1 MELKKAKYKEDG
13 SNRQGGGCRRLVVA
27 GALASFRLWASLKHI
42 GYDGEYI
49 GDGMFGECSQQILGF
64 DHLMVDKLKDM
75 EVALC
80 TRMEHVYV
88 RFLHFF

>member
-13 SNRQGGGCRRLVVA
+13 SNRQGGGCRRLVA
-27 GALASFRLWASLKHI
+27 GTLASFRLWASLKHI

-75 EVALC
+75 EAA
-80 TRMEHVYV
+80 
-88 RFLHFF
+88 